1 MRFVGVCEQW
11 LDSSFWEEPGF
22 SASGSLYYIRWVF
35 IDVYLE
41 IANGDEEF
49 LMIWKCWPAP
59 VAFDGKS
66 WLKPDKM
73 SVSH

>member
-1 MRFVGVCEQW
+1 MHPGSPCYICWVLIDMY
-11 LDSSFWEEPGF
+11 LD
-22 SASGSLYYIRWVF
+22 
-35 IDVYLE
+35 